1 MSGILKAVKI
11 NISTIIW
18 ALFFPPNFWIP
29 TYFKS
34 EEFYIKAKILVY
46 EHEHDII
53 TYHHFT

>member
-1 MSGILKAVKI
+1 M

-18 ALFFPPNFWIP
+18 ALFFPPDFWIP

-34 EEFYIKAKILVY
+34 EEFYVKAKILVY

-53 TYHHFT
+53 T